1 MMLTI
6 ILTEFKNMWFS
17 KSTTIA
23 NLDEIDRLES
33 KHTRVRFD
41 KDIYEIIRVQ

>member
-1 MMLTI
+1 MMLTL

-17 KSTTIA
+17 NLRTNVS
-23 NLDEIDRLES
+23 LDEIDRLES

>member
-1 MMLTI
+1 MMLTV
-6 ILTEFKNMWFS
+6 ILTEIKNIWFG
-17 KSTTIA
+17 T
-23 NLDEIDRLES
+23 NDNFEEIERLES

>member
-1 MMLTI
+1 MMLTV
-6 ILTEFKNMWFS
+6 ILTEIKNIWFG
-17 KSTTIA
+17 KSRT
-23 NLDEIDRLES
+23 NDNFEEIERLES